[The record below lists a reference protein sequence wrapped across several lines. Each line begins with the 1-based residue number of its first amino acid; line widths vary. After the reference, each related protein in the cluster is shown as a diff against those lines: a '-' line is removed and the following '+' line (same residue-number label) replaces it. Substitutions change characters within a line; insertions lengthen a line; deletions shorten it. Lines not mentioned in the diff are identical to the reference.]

1 MAIFRVEKNKNYT
14 VLSNYHLRD
23 MNLSLAAKGLLTI
36 MLSLPDG
43 WDYTER
49 GLAMITGTG
58 QSALRSC
65 LKQLEDNHYLIR
77 SRIRDES
84 GRLKGTEYVI
94 FEEPQINETPEN
106 TGSTPNCD
114 FPNLVNPNLD
124 NPALENPPQTN
135 TEILNTNKTNTES
148 IDPSVT
154 ETIPGGSVDHPTQA
168 DLFMLYGQIIRENV
182 NADLFAHELDRL
194 DRQIDTDEITV
205 NDYDARY
212 AEINPKT
219 LDQVIGYMVDIVASG
234 SETPIRINDR
244 KIPCEVV
251 RSKLLK
257 VDHTAMRNC
266 IKQLNNNLYKIRNP
280 KNYAI
285 SMLYNS

>member
-1 MAIFRVEKNKNYT
+1 MSVFRIEKNKNYT
-14 VLSNYHLRD
+14 VVSNYHLRD

-49 GLAMITGTG
+49 GLAKITGTG

-77 SRIRDES
+77 SRIRDEI

-94 FEEPQINETPEN
+94 FEEPQINESIDN
-106 TGSTPNCD
+106 TGSVPNCD
-114 FPNLVNPNLD
+114 FPNQVNPNLD
-124 NPALENPPQTN
+124 SPGLENQPQTN
-135 TEILNTNKTNTES
+135 TEIFNTNKTNTES
-148 IDPSVT
+148 INPSVVD
-154 ETIPGGSVDHPTQA
+154 PGVDGPIDSPTQA
-168 DLFMLYGQIIRENV
+168 DLFALYGQIIRENV
-182 NADLFAHELDRL
+182 NTDLFSHELDRL
-194 DRQIDTDEITV
+194 DRQMDTDEITV
-205 NDYDARY
+205 DEYDNRF

-219 LDQVIGYMVDIVASG
+219 LDQVIGYMVDIIASG

-266 IKQLNNNLYKIRNP
+266 IKQLNNHLYKIRNP

>member
-1 MAIFRVEKNKNYT
+1 MSVFRIEKNKNYT
-14 VLSNYHLRD
+14 VLSNHHLRD
-23 MNLSLAAKGLLTI
+23 THLSLAAKGLLTI

-49 GLAMITGTG
+49 GLAKITGTG

-77 SRIRDES
+77 SRIRDEN

-94 FEEPQINETPEN
+94 FEEPQINETADN
-106 TGSTPNCD
+106 TGSVPNCD
-114 FPNLVNPNLD
+114 FPNQVNPNVD
-124 NPALENPPQTN
+124 NPTLENHPQSN
-135 TEILNTNKTNTES
+135 TKLINTNITNTES

-154 ETIPGGSVDHPTQA
+154 DTAKDGTVDDSVQA
-168 DLFMLYGQIIRENV
+168 DLFAEYNLIIQENV

-194 DRQIDTDEITV
+194 DRQMDTDEITV
-205 NDYDARY
+205 DEYDNRF
-212 AEINPKT
+212 AEINPHT
-219 LDQVIGYMVDIVASG
+219 LDQVIGYMVDIIASR
-234 SETPIRINDR
+234 SDTPIRINDR
-244 KIPCEVV
+244 IIPCEVV

-266 IKQLNNNLYKIRNP
+266 IKQLNNNNYKIRNP